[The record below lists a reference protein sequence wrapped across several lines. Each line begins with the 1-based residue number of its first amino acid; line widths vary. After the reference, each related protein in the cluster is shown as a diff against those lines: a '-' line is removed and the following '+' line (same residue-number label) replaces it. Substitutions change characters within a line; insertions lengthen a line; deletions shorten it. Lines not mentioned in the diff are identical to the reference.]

1 MTSPA
6 LGELAGLGDVGS
18 GGVGGAAQPRPTT
31 SPTPIRQQQAAD
43 GTLGGG
49 EEGLGE
55 TEPPP
60 QLSLTPAV
68 ITSGAPATD
77 LAAFAPPPI
86 DVSPSLGSPELQ
98 SSPAMA
104 EASEGTAAPA
114 TARAHF
120 APSAA
125 DSEMEGEE
133 GAAIVKM
140 VSKSAR
146 AVGSGTR
153 PMLDPTYGSREMR
166 IGSRNLMRH
175 NLTGACEMF
184 LTGLKR
190 APDDELLQRGFY
202 EGHDRM
208 KYFDASQRPEKK
220 RWSKWP
226 WVPDGEEDLGPL
238 VNEPPGVML
247 PTEFVRR
254 TQTAIEV
261 EWKAYEV
268 RPDVLGDAIDGYHL
282 DTAHLC
288 PIAGNLGW
296 ARAYKGRNLRYMIR
310 GLNIKNDLLV
320 RVRGYNRKGGGEWS
334 EVRRYR
340 VEPPP
345 PPKYVEH
352 KDIPPLWRT
361 MDIEDVIKDE
371 KVEDPSPYLTSLI
384 EKLYKCL
391 HKNRTIIKICFR
403 YYALVGASSSKDDD
417 ADTMSMSQFVNVA
430 NVLGLLEKGGLITS
444 DIDRIFLRSVR
455 EGKSRLETV
464 GAPAAAPAAEGSA
477 PAAAPSAEKEW
488 AKARGAVQASA
499 AFKKNAKGNNMSQH
513 HFVGGLVR
521 LANARFGNFKD
532 SGGEFSNSDFI
543 GRLEYFITNVLA
555 PHVNEELDLLHD
567 AFSRMMLLQPMIA
580 CFERKKAEVEKVFKY
595 YAAADQSL
603 EGKRALA
610 TMNIGEL
617 AQLFDDAKLF
627 DAKFGVRDIV
637 NCFVRVNIEDDVY
650 VQSEKSNT
658 STELVLDEFF
668 EVLARC
674 YHIQTSKES
683 KKKGGG
689 GQKSPPKLLK
699 MQSMGLGAIKEGLEK
714 ADGEIGFKDE
724 SGYFR
729 SFGFE
734 DESIVE
740 VARGVDKWLEEV
752 FLPAAN
758 AAIKTRKTVSR

>member
-1 MTSPA
+1 
-6 LGELAGLGDVGS
+6 
-18 GGVGGAAQPRPTT
+18 
-31 SPTPIRQQQAAD
+31 
-43 GTLGGG
+43 
-49 EEGLGE
+49 
-55 TEPPP
+55 
-60 QLSLTPAV
+60 
-68 ITSGAPATD
+68 
-77 LAAFAPPPI
+77 
-86 DVSPSLGSPELQ
+86 
-98 SSPAMA
+98 
-104 EASEGTAAPA
+104 
-114 TARAHF
+114 
-120 APSAA
+120 
-125 DSEMEGEE
+125 
-133 GAAIVKM
+133 
-140 VSKSAR
+140 
-146 AVGSGTR
+146 
-153 PMLDPTYGSREMR
+153 
-166 IGSRNLMRH
+166 
-175 NLTGACEMF
+175 
-184 LTGLKR
+184 
-190 APDDELLQRGFY
+190 
-202 EGHDRM
+202 M

-477 PAAAPSAEKEW
+477 PAGALLRRSGRKRAVPFRRVRPSRRMQRATICLSIILW
-488 AKARGAVQASA
+488 AGLSGWRMRGLAILRTLAVS
-499 AFKKNAKGNNMSQH
+499 SPTRT
-513 HFVGGLVR
+513 L
-521 LANARFGNFKD
+521 
-532 SGGEFSNSDFI
+532 SGVWSI
-543 GRLEYFITNVLA
+543 L
-555 PHVNEELDLLHD
+555 
-567 AFSRMMLLQPMIA
+567 SRMSSRRMSTRSSICCMTP
-580 CFERKKAEVEKVFKY
+580 
-595 YAAADQSL
+595 SL
-603 EGKRALA
+603 G
-610 TMNIGEL
+610 
-617 AQLFDDAKLF
+617 
-627 DAKFGVRDIV
+627 
-637 NCFVRVNIEDDVY
+637 
-650 VQSEKSNT
+650 
-658 STELVLDEFF
+658 
-668 EVLARC
+668 
-674 YHIQTSKES
+674 
-683 KKKGGG
+683 
-689 GQKSPPKLLK
+689 
-699 MQSMGLGAIKEGLEK
+699 
-714 ADGEIGFKDE
+714 
-724 SGYFR
+724 
-729 SFGFE
+729 
-734 DESIVE
+734 
-740 VARGVDKWLEEV
+740 
-752 FLPAAN
+752 
-758 AAIKTRKTVSR
+758 